1 VWRASSWSAS
11 KATAWSSNTWRTSSL
26 SAGSARLGG
35 IASTRFR
42 GIPVWAGTCWRA
54 ASAPFARDCLD
65 DWWTAAI
72 SAVLVVVYI
81 LFAIVILGA
90 VVLDMVVILVIFV
103 LDDWIRHVFV
113 GYIDFDSRSRIS

>member
-1 VWRASSWSAS
+1 
-11 KATAWSSNTWRTSSL
+11 
-26 SAGSARLGG
+26 
-35 IASTRFR
+35 
-42 GIPVWAGTCWRA
+42 
-54 ASAPFARDCLD
+54 
-65 DWWTAAI
+65 
-72 SAVLVVVYI
+72 LVVVYI